1 MNTSNPLFF
10 LLKKLSW
17 PYGLIIVSVVISLL
31 GSLSGLLVPLLTGY
45 LVDNFSKNS
54 INWFVITI
62 FCIVFIG
69 NALLNG
75 FGIYLLSK
83 IGEKVIYLIRSLLWK
98 HIIKLKMSFFDKND
112 SGKLMSRLTDDTKI
126 INEFISQKLPNLLP
140 SLVTIFGSIVMLF
153 VMDWQMTLLTFITM
167 PVFMIIMI
175 PLGKMMQKISI
186 NTQTEIAD
194 FTGLL
199 GRVLT
204 EIRLV
209 KTSNTESQELDNAH
223 HNLNNIYI
231 LGLKQAKI
239 FAILQPIS
247 SVIMLLTIAIILGFG
262 AIRIDTGAITAGTLI
277 TMIFYVIQLSMPL
290 MNLSSVVTDY
300 KKAVGASYRI
310 YEIMK
315 EPIELSESFEETPV
329 QHISNGDLCFENV
342 EFSYDTKKILKNISF
357 SIPQD
362 SVTAF
367 VGPSGSGKSTIFN
380 LIERMYDVTNGKI
393 TYNKKNIYDLS
404 LINWRNKI
412 GYVMQSNAIMSGTI
426 RSNILYGVKRDVSK
440 EELINYSKLANC
452 HEFIMQL
459 ENGYDTLVG
468 ERGVN
473 LSGGQ
478 QQRINIARNFIKKPD
493 ILLLDEATSSLD
505 SESEKRVQQSL
516 ESLMKG
522 RTTVIIAHRLSTIRK
537 ANKIIFL
544 DQGKVTGEG
553 THDELMKNH
562 KKYNTFVTTQN
573 INNLERVNV

>member
-10 LLKKLSW
+10 LFKKLSW

-140 SLVTIFGSIVMLF
+140 SLVTIFGSLVMLF

-223 HNLNNIYI
+223 YNLNNIYI
-231 LGLKQAKI
+231 LGLKQSKI

-342 EFSYDTKKILKNISF
+342 EFRYDTKKILKNISF

-362 SVTAF
+362 GVTAF

-393 TYNKKNIYDLS
+393 TYNKKNIYDIS

-459 ENGYDTLVG
+459 ENGYETLVG